1 MSYQRSNSCAFCHDH
16 GHHISKCQVLA
27 NTECRKCGGRGHT
40 TTRCKN
46 PSQNRAPQN
55 RAPQNRAPQRQY
67 RRRVSKII
75 TGQDGWSTVRA
86 SNPNRLSTV
95 RAANP
100 NRLSTVR
107 AAPNPNGW
115 ATIVK
120 ASVSKP
126 AKEVTAPKKW
136 PNIKTNQKKMI
147 VKPNVTIL
155 KKLPML
161 KKNFEK
167 GERWADMCDVW
178 DQENCPWKL
187 EEECEY
193 VFGK

>member
-46 PSQNRAPQN
+46 PSQNRAPQ
-55 RAPQNRAPQRQY
+55 RQY
-67 RRRVSKII
+67 RRRVSKVI
-75 TGQDGWSTVRA
+75 TDQDGW
-86 SNPNRLSTV
+86 STV

-155 KKLPML
+155 KKIPML

>member
-55 RAPQNRAPQRQY
+55 RAPQNRAPQNRAPQRQY
-67 RRRVSKII
+67 RRRVSKVI
-75 TGQDGWSTVRA
+75 TDQDGW
-86 SNPNRLSTV
+86 STV

-100 NRLSTVR
+100 NR
-107 AAPNPNGW
+107 W

-126 AKEVTAPKKW
+126 AKEVTVPKW